1 MDKSTIFIGSN
12 DYFVPQYDVFPCV
25 HRGVVLALFYL
36 SRDRRALTSA
46 RYPMFPHQEK
56 VITWDEFGLTVQGEE
71 VRDPYLP
78 HLASHSTR
86 SNSVVS
92 LHTRLRWCL
101 THTIP

>member
-1 MDKSTIFIGSN
+1 MALTMPLYCVVTPPRVDNEAAMDKSTIFIGSN

-71 VRDPYLP
+71 VRDP
-78 HLASHSTR
+78 
-86 SNSVVS
+86 
-92 LHTRLRWCL
+92 
-101 THTIP
+101 